1 MKVKLFIWQETSMI
15 KQTSVRKKDSN
26 VKRKKISKTT
36 SVFESQ
42 TYKNNSILEPWQKL

>member
-1 MKVKLFIWQETSMI
+1 MAKNSMI

-36 SVFESQ
+36 SVFD
-42 TYKNNSILEPWQKL
+42 P